1 MPRKTKF
8 VMGDT
13 IQTIGELDTLLRAG
27 EWVYWLDP
35 AGIGGRPKHPGW
47 LLSMSLFT
55 LQQKVNARKLRRAIP
70 RDLAVVCGYGNCGND
85 KCPHYHA
92 HLPWAGCN
100 LRPITC
106 AFIYG
111 PVRCVPLEKYEAIHG
126 SK

>member
-1 MPRKTKF
+1 
-8 VMGDT
+8 MGDT

-55 LQQKVNARKLRRAIP
+55 LQGRINARKLRRAIP
-70 RDLAVVCGYGNCGND
+70 RDLAVLCAYGDCGNQICGHRRVHKSRDIYPFDCCD
-85 KCPHYHA
+85 KTHDCR
-92 HLPWAGCN
+92 WV
-100 LRPITC
+100 
-106 AFIYG
+106 FG